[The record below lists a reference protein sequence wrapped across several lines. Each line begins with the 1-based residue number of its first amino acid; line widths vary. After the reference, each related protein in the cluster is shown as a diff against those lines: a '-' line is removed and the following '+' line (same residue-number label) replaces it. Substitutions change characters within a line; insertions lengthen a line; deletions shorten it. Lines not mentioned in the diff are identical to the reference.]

1 MSNTING
8 INNVTSGNKAITTAV
23 NDALGKDDFLKLL
36 TVQLRNQ
43 DPLQPM
49 DNSAF
54 IAQMAQFSSLEQM
67 NNVAKSMDSLST
79 SMFNFAQQASLTQ
92 GAAMIGKWVGG
103 INVNNSTPMEGIVEA
118 VKWLDGEPMV
128 QIRTSDGSLAEL
140 ELNLVTLIKEQA
152 PVIPDTTTE
161 TTTDVSNTSEI
172 TEADDSIEPPTTT
185 TTP

>member
-1 MSNTING
+1 MSNTISG
-8 INNVTSGNKAITTAV
+8 INNAPSGSKAISTAV

-67 NNVAKSMDSLST
+67 NNVSKSMDSLST

-103 INVNNSTPMEGIVEA
+103 INMDGGTPMEGIVEGM
-118 VKWLDGEPMV
+118 KWLDGNPTV
-128 QIRTSDGSLAEL
+128 QIRKSDGTLADL
-140 ELNLVTLIKEQA
+140 ELSLVTLVRDQA
-152 PVIPDTTTE
+152 PVSSVTEPIVEATEPTETAELPDT
-161 TTTDVSNTSEI
+161 S
-172 TEADDSIEPPTTT
+172 TTT
-185 TTP
+185 TS

>member
-8 INNVTSGNKAITTAV
+8 ANSLTNTSGNQAISTAV
-23 NDALGKDDFLKLL
+23 NKAMGKDDFLKLL
-36 TVQLRNQ
+36 VTELRNQ

-49 DNSAF
+49 DNKDF

-67 NNVAKSMDSLST
+67 NNVSNSMDKLNK

-103 INVNNSTPMEGIVEA
+103 INVDGATPMEGIVEA

-128 QIRTSDGSLAEL
+128 QIRKTDGSLADL
-140 ELNLVTLIKEQA
+140 ELNLVTLIREQQ
-152 PVIPDTTTE
+152 VSTDTPSSTVTP
-161 TTTDVSNTSEI
+161 S
-172 TEADDSIEPPTTT
+172 T